1 MELVPT
7 ELCGTALNLNPDN
20 LKSLLCFQKPGS
32 ASLEREIDACIFR
45 WKFLHPT
52 ASSSCKSSV
61 TQLAWPLP
69 SEPGAVAPLLCER
82 NNEYPCRH
90 TRTGLNLQLLRFK
103 LQISR
108 NPAVTASARQ
118 AACTVLGPYW
128 IQKGRLRSVNQQG
141 LPCSNTIN
149 NEAKCDPALWVAQS
163 HEKASFRISHPLPLL
178 HWTPVIRHL
187 DFGVRIS
194 AVLK

>member
-32 ASLEREIDACIFR
+32 ASLEREIDACMFR

-52 ASSSCKSSV
+52 ADSSCKSSV

-69 SEPGAVAPLLCER
+69 SEPGAVAPLPCER
-82 NNEYPCRH
+82 NTEYPCRH

-108 NPAVTASARQ
+108 NPAVTASAWQ
-118 AACTVLGPYW
+118 AACTVLGAYW
-128 IQKGRLRSVNQQG
+128 IQKGRLQSVNQQG

-163 HEKASFRISHPLPLL
+163 HEKSQFQDFTPSPLV
-178 HWTPVIRHL
+178 TL
-187 DFGVRIS
+187 DTCN
-194 AVLK
+194 